1 MSFQIAL
8 DGPAGAGKSTVAKAV
23 AAALQFIYIDTGAMY
38 RAMGLYFD
46 SLGIDLDDESAI
58 DSACPGASVTIAHQ
72 EGSQHIFLNGED
84 VTTAVRAE
92 KAGMLASK
100 TSAYGSVRR
109 KLTSMQQEI
118 AKVQNVVMDGRD
130 IGTAVLPEAPL
141 KVYLTASVEERARR
155 RYLELKNKGQDP
167 DLAEIA
173 ADIEQRD
180 YQDMHREIAPL
191 CQAEDAVYLD
201 SSDLTAEQVV
211 EKIVSLARERMNQE

>member
-23 AAALQFIYIDTGAMY
+23 AAELQFVYIDTGAMY

-46 SLGIDLDDESAI
+46 SLGIDVNDESAI
-58 DSACPGASVTIAHQ
+58 NAVCDGAKVTIAHQ
-72 EGSQHIFLNGED
+72 DGAQHIFLNGKD
-84 VTTAVRAE
+84 VTTDVRAE

-118 AKVQNVVMDGRD
+118 AAVQNIVMDGRD
-130 IGTAVLPEAPL
+130 IGTAVLPNAPL
-141 KVYLTASVEERARR
+141 KIYLTASVRERAMR
-155 RYLELKNKGQDP
+155 RYLELKAKGQDA
-167 DLAEIA
+167 DLSAIA

-211 EKIVSLARERMNQE
+211 ERIVTLAKERMN

>member
-23 AAALQFIYIDTGAMY
+23 AAELQFIYIDTGAMY

-46 SLGIDLDDESAI
+46 SQGVDVNDEEAI
-58 DSACPGASVTIAHQ
+58 NAAVDGAKVTIAHQ
-72 EGSQHIFLNGED
+72 DGAQHIFLNGED
-84 VTTAVRAE
+84 VTKAVRAE

-118 AKVQNVVMDGRD
+118 AAVQNIVMDGRD
-130 IGTAVLPEAPL
+130 IGTAVLPKAPL
-141 KVYLTASVEERARR
+141 KIYLTASVEERAKR
-155 RYLELKNKGQDP
+155 RYLELKAKGADA
-167 DLAEIA
+167 DLAAIA

-191 CQAEDAVYLD
+191 KKAEDAVLLD

-211 EKIVSLARERMNQE
+211 ERIVTLARERMN

>member
-23 AAALQFIYIDTGAMY
+23 AAQLQFIYIDTGAMY

-46 SLGIDLDDESAI
+46 SQGVDVNDEAAI
-58 DSACPGASVTIAHQ
+58 NAAVDGAKVTIAHQ
-72 EGSQHIFLNGED
+72 DGTQHIFLNGED

-118 AKVQNVVMDGRD
+118 AEVQNIVMDGRD
-130 IGTAVLPEAPL
+130 IGTAVLPNAPL
-141 KVYLTASVEERARR
+141 KIYLTASVEERAKR
-155 RYLELKNKGQDP
+155 RYLELKGKGVDA
-167 DLAEIA
+167 DLAAIA

-191 CQAEDAVYLD
+191 CQAEDAVFLD
-201 SSDLTAEQVV
+201 SSDLSAEQVV
-211 EKIVSLARERMNQE
+211 NRIVELARERMN

>member
-23 AAALQFIYIDTGAMY
+23 AAELQFIYIDTGAMY

-46 SLGIDLDDESAI
+46 SQGVDVNDEEAI
-58 DSACPGASVTIAHQ
+58 NAAVDGAKVTIAHQ
-72 EGSQHIFLNGED
+72 DGAQHIFLNGED
-84 VTTAVRAE
+84 VTKAVRAE

-118 AKVQNVVMDGRD
+118 AAVQNIVMDGRD
-130 IGTAVLPEAPL
+130 IGTAVLPKAPL
-141 KVYLTASVEERARR
+141 KIYLTASVEERAKR
-155 RYLELKNKGQDP
+155 RYLELKAKGADA
-167 DLAEIA
+167 DLAAIA

-191 CQAEDAVYLD
+191 KQAEDAVLLD

-211 EKIVSLARERMNQE
+211 DRIVTLARERMN

>member
-23 AAALQFIYIDTGAMY
+23 AAELQFIYIDTGAMY

-46 SLGIDLDDESAI
+46 AQGVDVNDEAAI
-58 DSACPGASVTIAHQ
+58 NAAVDGAQVTIAHMD
-72 EGSQHIFLNGED
+72 GAQHIFLNGED

-118 AKVQNVVMDGRD
+118 AAVQNIVMDGRD
-130 IGTAVLPEAPL
+130 IGTAVLPNAPL
-141 KVYLTASVEERARR
+141 KIYLTATVEERARR
-155 RYLELKNKGQDP
+155 RFLDLKEKGVDA
-167 DLAEIA
+167 DIKVIA

-191 CQAEDAVYLD
+191 CQAEDAVFLD
-201 SSDLTAEQVV
+201 SSDMTAEQVV
-211 EKIVSLARERMNQE
+211 AKIVALAKERMN